1 MAKATFGAG
10 CFWGV
15 ESAFRQ
21 VKGVTDVAVGYAGGT
36 LKNPTYQDVCTDR
49 TGHAE
54 VVEVDFDPAQVSYEE
69 LVRIFFDIH
78 DPTTLNRQGPDFG
91 KQYRSVIFFH
101 DARAGSDRAQGE
113 GRTGRLGT
121 SFRARSS
128 RRSLPRLSSTAARNI
143 TSAIS
148 RSAASPRPA
157 TFADAGLAGTISP
170 GYARRK
176 SPCQFLMR
184 RLDGLAIVDLFLKH
198 LTRQRGQFVI
208 SGKTQ

>member
-21 VKGVTDVAVGYAGGT
+21 VRGVTDAAVGYAGGA

-54 VVEVDFDPAQVSYEE
+54 VVELDFDPAQVPYED
-69 LVRIFFDIH
+69 LVRAFFDIH

-101 DARAGSDRAQGE
+101 DAEQEAI
-113 GRTGRLGT
+113 
-121 SFRARSS
+121 ARKVKDE
-128 RRSLPRLSSTAARNI
+128 L
-143 TSAIS
+143 
-148 RSAASPRPA
+148 
-157 TFADAGLAGTISP
+157 DA
-170 GYARRK
+170 
-176 SPCQFLMR
+176 
-184 RLDGLAIVDLFLKH
+184 
-198 LTRQRGQFVI
+198 
-208 SGKTQ
+208 SGKFPRKIVTQIAPAPEFYRGEEYHQRYFEKKGIAPACHTR